1 MANRVAVT
9 TRWLDLAAV
18 PAPWTPVAVA
28 NLPRTVLCEVLIE
41 RQPERLIASGI
52 LAGEVRPGRGGVRD
66 AGRAAGSQAGR
77 VGGGGARVIRLGV
90 RVPRERAELVAAEL
104 LALSPGGLEEVD
116 LDGGLVELAIYGAPG
131 EVRGPGGAA
140 RGGGWTRWSTW
151 STSEVPDDWSERWR
165 DWHRPLDVGPLRVR
179 PPWEPPRHGALDV
192 VIDPGQAFGTGAHP
206 TTRLSLELLCELP
219 ARGPLADW
227 GCGSG
232 VLALAAARLGF
243 DPVLACD
250 HDPAS
255 VEATLAAAET
265 NGITAGDRRAR
276 AATRRY
282 VVSRCDLRR
291 AAGPWAPTVTA
302 NLVRPLL
309 LEVAAL
315 DGPAAGAADRVGAGD
330 RGGRRGRRRRS
341 RATGCARR
349 RDARATAGPPSCS
362 TR

>member
-1 MANRVAVT
+1 
-9 TRWLDLAAV
+9 
-18 PAPWTPVAVA
+18 
-28 NLPRTVLCEVLIE
+28 
-41 RQPERLIASGI
+41 
-52 LAGEVRPGRGGVRD
+52 
-66 AGRAAGSQAGR
+66 
-77 VGGGGARVIRLGV
+77 VIRLGV

-116 LDGGLVELAIYGAPG
+116 LDGGVVELAIYGAQG
-131 EVRGPGGAA
+131 ELADLGELRAVVGDALVEVV
-140 RGGGWTRWSTW
+140 ST
-151 STSEVPDDWSERWR
+151 EVPDDWSERWR

-179 PPWEPPRHGALDV
+179 PPWEPARPGALDV

-206 TTRLSLELLCELP
+206 STRLSLELLCELP
-219 ARGPLADW
+219 VGGPLADW

-255 VEATLAAAET
+255 VEATVAAAET
-265 NGITAGDRRAR
+265 NGI
-276 AATRRY
+276 ATGL

-291 AAGPWAPTVTA
+291 APGPWAPTVMA

-315 DGPAAGAADRVGAGD
+315 IERPPERLIASGLEGGEADEVAAAFARHGLRE
-330 RGGRRGRRRRS
+330 
-341 RATGCARR
+341 TARR
-349 RDARATAGPPSCS
+349 EGGGWSAILLAR
-362 TR
+362 

>member
-1 MANRVAVT
+1 
-9 TRWLDLAAV
+9 
-18 PAPWTPVAVA
+18 
-28 NLPRTVLCEVLIE
+28 
-41 RQPERLIASGI
+41 
-52 LAGEVRPGRGGVRD
+52 
-66 AGRAAGSQAGR
+66 
-77 VGGGGARVIRLGV
+77 VGGGGAHVIRLGV

-116 LDGGLVELAIYGAPG
+116 LEDGLVELAIYGAPG
-131 EVRGPGGAA
+131 EVADLGPLRAVVGDALVDVV
-140 RGGGWTRWSTW
+140 TT
-151 STSEVPDDWSERWR
+151 EVPDDWSERWR
-165 DWHRPLDVGPLRVR
+165 DWHRPLDVGSLRVR
-179 PPWEPPRHGALDV
+179 PPWEPARAGALDV

-265 NGITAGDRRAR
+265 NGIAAHVAEVAPRASAGDTRASGGD
-276 AATRRY
+276 ASV

-291 AAGPWAPTVTA
+291 APGPWAPTVTA

-315 DGPAAGAADRVGAGD
+315 MDRPPERLIVSGLETGEPDAVVAAFARHGLREA
-330 RGGRRGRRRRS
+330 
-341 RATGCARR
+341 ARR
-349 RDARATAGPPSCS
+349 EGDGWSAILL